1 MWCSTEIAIPTL
13 RFVYR
18 RDYDLSI
25 FEAIIKVWFP
35 MAMLPTLRQ
44 YLDQLI
50 LSAPKRI
57 ASADLK

>member
-50 LSAPKRI
+50 LSVPKRI